1 MAADNIPEGL
11 WRNRS
16 FWGLNATQFLG
27 AFNDN
32 LFKELV
38 LLLCVEHLKEKGGSD
53 LQSVASV
60 VFAVPF
66 IFLSG
71 LAGHLADRH
80 SKRTVLISCKIGEVL
95 ITLIGMAAL
104 ASGHIAFPLAVL
116 GLLGI
121 HSAFFGPAKY
131 GVLPEIVHP
140 NDVGKANGLMLM
152 ITFLAIIL
160 GLATGGAAV
169 RIGQEVLHGDIW
181 PVSFLCVI
189 VAGIGW
195 WAATRIQPLT
205 PVNPALRFRAAD
217 VFLTRD
223 TVALLWTRRD
233 LLGCLMAST
242 VFWFAAG
249 MVYPPAINRLGIDQ
263 LKIGPLWTG
272 CLAASTGLGIA
283 VGCAVAGKWSQ
294 RGHGGTIAR
303 VGIWG
308 LATCLA
314 LLAVPGPRLGATLL
328 GAEGSAAAL
337 VGVGFFAGL
346 FSVPIQIYLLTQ
358 APADQKGRIIAAL
371 NLINWTGLAL
381 SGVFYALA
389 DTLRKQWQQP
399 EAMLFAYAAMV
410 LFGLAIIYRPP
421 VRNGERGEVTPP
433 GD

>member
-1 MAADNIPEGL
+1 MPADDIPEGL

-16 FWGLNATQFLG
+16 FWGLNLTQFLG

-53 LQSVASV
+53 LQGLASV
-60 VFAVPF
+60 LFAVPF

-95 ITLIGMAAL
+95 ITLFGMAAL
-104 ASGHIAFPLAVL
+104 ASGRIDLPLAVL
-116 GLLGI
+116 CLLGV

-140 NDVGKANGLMLM
+140 NDVGRANGLMLM

-169 RIGQEVLHGDIW
+169 RIGQELLHDQVW

-189 VAGIGW
+189 VAVAGW
-195 WAATRIQPLT
+195 FAATKIQPLT
-205 PVNPALRFRAAD
+205 PINPALRFRASD
-217 VFLTRD
+217 IFLTRD
-223 TVALLWTRRD
+223 TVSLLWARRD
-233 LLGCLMAST
+233 LLGCLLAST
-242 VFWFAAG
+242 TFWFAAG

-263 LKIGPLWTG
+263 LLIGPLWTG

-294 RGHGGTIAR
+294 GGKGGAIAR
-303 VGIWG
+303 IGVWG
-308 LATCLA
+308 LAGCLA
-314 LLAVPGPRLGATLL
+314 ILAVPGPNLGQTLL
-328 GAEGSAAAL
+328 GGIGSAAAL

-346 FSVPIQIYLLTQ
+346 FSVPIQTYLLTQ

-389 DTLRKQWQQP
+389 DMVRKQFHQP
-399 EAMLFAYAAMV
+399 PAMLFAYAAVV
-410 LFGLAIIYRPP
+410 LLALAIVYRPP
-421 VRNGERGEVTPP
+421 RFRGERGDVSPL